1 VGTDHIEIKIGEDEL
16 ADALHAVVPR
26 MAEPLAD
33 PALLPTYL
41 LARTAKD
48 YVGVVLTGEG
58 ADELFGGYPTYLG
71 HRAAGAYASL
81 PRAVRG
87 AIETLTSKV
96 AATQSP
102 VPLSLVMKRFT
113 THAHADWLERHIG
126 WFGTGLFPYLPKE
139 AQESFR
145 ESLPEITARDPVR
158 AAMEFD
164 YITYLRDGL
173 LVKLD
178 RAGMLVS
185 LESRAPF
192 LDSRV
197 IGFARG
203 LPPDFIIRGL
213 RTKRLLKEA
222 AATLVPA
229 WALRRRKRG
238 LSVPIAAWINNG
250 LRSEVDRLLDPARLR
265 DQGVLPA
272 LPIDE
277 LLSDHRSG
285 RANHARALWPLVVLQ
300 YWLEHWVPGGET

>member
-1 VGTDHIEIKIGEDEL
+1 
-16 ADALHAVVPR
+16 
-26 MAEPLAD
+26 
-33 PALLPTYL
+33 
-41 LARTAKD
+41 
-48 YVGVVLTGEG
+48 
-58 ADELFGGYPTYLG
+58 
-71 HRAAGAYASL
+71 
-81 PRAVRG
+81 
-87 AIETLTSKV
+87 
-96 AATQSP
+96 
-102 VPLSLVMKRFT
+102 
-113 THAHADWLERHIG
+113 
-126 WFGTGLFPYLPKE
+126 
-139 AQESFR
+139 
-145 ESLPEITARDPVR
+145 
-158 AAMEFD
+158 MEFD

-192 LDSRV
+192 LDSKV

-222 AATLVPA
+222 AATLVPG
-229 WALRRRKRG
+229 WTLRRRKRG

-277 LLSDHRSG
+277 LLSDHRAG